1 MTTQTHELKT
11 HPMYFRSVACGEKP
25 FEIRKND
32 RNYRVGDTLVLREF
46 DPRCGYSGEQVTAT
60 VTYITC
66 FEQQEG
72 NVVMGIAPTPA
83 TEPVRGSAD
92 GAIEFKPQEGRRE
105 SNQIAELQERVK
117 QHDAWFTAN
126 AEKITDLTQ
135 QVQVLSDWKA
145 REDEE
150 RRQMNEQLEEIVA
163 QAEKRGKARLARQ
176 AGDTQ
181 DQPAADDAGDEAK
194 WEKVAS
200 SAIEVGFDQVKS
212 GAFSWHDFQAQL
224 LPHKVNQVK
233 AAVTKAVELSLVP
246 RIDPDDLKQV
256 RVVAE
261 IIARD
266 YGANDVMDCFGT
278 SSDILTALAGLN
290 GGER

>member
-1 MTTQTHELKT
+1 MTTIEVTDKMIDAGLYELDEVCNPAYTKQ
-11 HPMYFRSVACGEKP
+11 YRRACVHHAIKAA
-25 FEIRKND
+25 
-32 RNYRVGDTLVLREF
+32 L
-46 DPRCGYSGEQVTAT
+46 AA
-60 VTYITC
+60 
-66 FEQQEG
+66 
-72 NVVMGIAPTPA
+72 APTPATEPPTTWHVATPAQSNREHVAMIHA

-92 GAIEFKPQEGRRE
+92 GAIEFKPQEGRRTE
-105 SNQIAELQERVK
+105 NAAVADLQRQVTALTEQCNEYADVIQHVDQRLAD
-117 QHDAWFTAN
+117 HDAQFGKIFTGS
-126 AEKITDLTQ
+126 TP
-135 QVQVLSDWKA
+135 
-145 REDEE
+145 
-150 RRQMNEQLEEIVA
+150 
-163 QAEKRGKARLARQ
+163 
-176 AGDTQ
+176 
-181 DQPAADDAGDEAK
+181 DQPATDGIQMMRDALNTAFPLEDAAECWEEIGCEDAGDEAK